1 MTKGTIIN
9 IPRRFVKDEWGG
21 TETVITETAHQL
33 KSIGYR
39 LESVTTLALSN
50 NKHEC
55 IFGIPVKRFNY
66 SYTRLGLS
74 KKHRLLLDKRGG
86 NMFSLPLFFYL
97 IFSKNIRI
105 IHLHTMG
112 RLGALVRIAAR
123 LKGIP
128 YVVSIHGGYLGLP
141 KEQLDDMMQPL
152 KGSFNWG
159 KPFDL
164 LIQSAK
170 VIEGADA
177 VICVGENEREKI
189 AAKYPQQKV
198 IYLPNGVDQQRFASG
213 NAGAFM
219 SKYHFSKTDK
229 IILCVSSFTP
239 QKNQQ
244 TLLRAFAKAHKHSP
258 ELKLVLIGVIYDQDY
273 FDLLQSLSKELGLQ
287 QDVRFIIN
295 LKFDDPSLANAYAA
309 AELFVL
315 PSLYEPFGIV
325 VLESW
330 ASGTPVLCGNVGGLP
345 SFVTNGENGLFFD
358 VESVDCLCQKMLS
371 ILQDK
376 LLYKYIQSHA
386 LKAVE
391 TYSWQAISKRLAN
404 LYEEISS

>member
-33 KSIGYR
+33 KAIGYQ
-39 LESVTTLALSN
+39 LESVTTLALSD
-50 NKHEC
+50 NKQES
-55 IFGIPVKRFNY
+55 IFGIPVKRFGY

-74 KKHRLLLDKRGG
+74 KKHKLLLDKRGG

-97 IFSKNIRI
+97 LFGKKTRVL
-105 IHLHTMG
+105 HLHTMG
-112 RLGALVRIAAR
+112 RLGAIARIAAR

-141 KEQLDDMMQPL
+141 KEQLDDMMLPL

-159 KPFDL
+159 KPLDL
-164 LIQSAK
+164 LLQSAK
-170 VIEGADA
+170 VIDGADA

-189 AAKYPQQKV
+189 AAKYPEKKV
-198 IYLPNGVDQQRFASG
+198 VFLPNGVDQQRFSSG
-213 NAGAFM
+213 DATAFTE
-219 SKYHFSKTDK
+219 KYHFAKTDK

-239 QKNQQ
+239 QKNQE
-244 TLLRAFAKAHKHSP
+244 TLLRAFAKTHKQSP
-258 ELKLVLIGVIYDQDY
+258 DLKLVLIGVIYDQDY
-273 FDLLQSLSKELGLQ
+273 FDLLARLTIELGVDE
-287 QDVRFIIN
+287 DVRFVCN

-325 VLESW
+325 VLEAW
-330 ASGTPVLCGNVGGLP
+330 ASGTPALCGNVGGLP
-345 SFVTNGENGLFFD
+345 SFVRNGENGLFFD
-358 VESVDCLCQKMLS
+358 VESVDSLYQNMTD
-371 ILQDK
+371 ILQDRK
-376 LLYKYIQSHA
+376 RYNHLQNHA

-391 TYSWQAISKRLAN
+391 TYSWQAITKRLAS
-404 LYEEISS
+404 LYEEVSS

>member
-1 MTKGTIIN
+1 MTKETIIN

-21 TETVITETAHQL
+21 TETVITETAHWLKASGYQL
-33 KSIGYR
+33 
-39 LESVTTLALSN
+39 ENVTTLALSD
-50 NKHEC
+50 NKQEC
-55 IFGIPVKRFNY
+55 IFGIPVKRFDY

-97 IFSKNIRI
+97 LFSKNIRV

-112 RLGALVRIAAR
+112 RLGALARIAAR
-123 LKGIP
+123 IKGIP
-128 YVVSIHGGYLGLP
+128 YVVSIHGGYLALP

-164 LIQSAK
+164 LVQSTK

-189 AAKYPQQKV
+189 AKKYPQKKV
-198 IYLPNGVDQQRFASG
+198 VYLPNGVDQQRFSSGDAS
-213 NAGAFM
+213 AFI
-219 SKYHFSKTDK
+219 SKYNFMETDK

-239 QKNQQ
+239 QKNQI
-244 TLLRAFAKAHKHSP
+244 TLLKAFTKAHQHSP
-258 ELKLVLIGVIYDQDY
+258 QLKLVFIGVIYDRDY
-273 FDLLQSLSKELGLQ
+273 FERLQRLTKEQGLEQ
-287 QDVRFIIN
+287 AVSFITN
-295 LKFDDPSLANAYAA
+295 VKFDDPSLANAYAA

-325 VLESW
+325 ILEAW
-330 ASGTPVLCGNVGGLP
+330 ASGTPALCGNVGGLP
-345 SFVTNGENGLFFD
+345 SFVKDGENGLFFD
-358 VESVDCLCQKMLS
+358 VESEDCLHQKMNQ

-376 LLYKYIQSHA
+376 ELYHYIQKRA
-386 LKAVE
+386 LKAVKN
-391 TYSWQAISKRLAN
+391 YSWQAITKRLTR
-404 LYEEISS
+404 LYDEIAS

>member
-33 KSIGYR
+33 KAIGYQ
-39 LESVTTLALSN
+39 LESVTTLALSD
-50 NKHEC
+50 NKQES
-55 IFGIPVKRFNY
+55 IFGIPVKRFTY

-86 NMFSLPLFFYL
+86 NMFSLSLFFYL
-97 IFSKNIRI
+97 LFSKKTKVF
-105 IHLHTMG
+105 HLHTMG
-112 RLGALVRIAAR
+112 RLGAIARIAAR

-164 LIQSAK
+164 LLQSGK

-189 AAKYPQQKV
+189 AAKYPEKKV
-198 IYLPNGVDQQRFASG
+198 VYLPNGVDKQRFSSG
-213 NAGAFM
+213 NASAFI
-219 SKYHFSKTDK
+219 SKYHFTRTDK

-239 QKNQQ
+239 QKNQE

-273 FDLLQSLSKELGLQ
+273 FDLLESLSTELELK

-295 LKFDDPSLANAYAA
+295 LNFDDPSLANAYAA
-309 AELFVL
+309 AALFVL

-325 VLESW
+325 VLEAW
-330 ASGTPVLCGNVGGLP
+330 ASGTPALCGNVGGLP
-345 SFVTNGENGLFFD
+345 SFVINGENGLFFD
-358 VESVDCLCQKMLS
+358 VESVDCLYQKMID

-376 LLYKYIQSHA
+376 MLYKHIQSHA

-404 LYEEISS
+404 LYEEIAS